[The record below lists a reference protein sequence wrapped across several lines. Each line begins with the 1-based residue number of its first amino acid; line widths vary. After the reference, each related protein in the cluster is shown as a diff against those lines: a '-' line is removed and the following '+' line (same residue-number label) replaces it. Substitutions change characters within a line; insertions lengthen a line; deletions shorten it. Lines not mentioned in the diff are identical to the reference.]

1 MVERCELTL
10 QSRLEPPTLTKDTSI
25 DSTGT
30 EDLTSA
36 SGGSNCTTQPMV
48 HALIQPPPTVSA
60 EAPLLLGTMYL
71 CSSVAQCWNLMNF
84 LFITQILREIYVWE
98 CRSAK
103 SAI

>member
-60 EAPLLLGTMYL
+60 EAPLLLGTIFG
-71 CSSVAQCWNLMNF
+71 STVWKFNEFS
-84 LFITQILREIYVWE
+84 IYH
-98 CRSAK
+98 SDFT
-103 SAI
+103 

>member
-60 EAPLLLGTMYL
+60 EAPLLLGTIFG
-71 CSSVAQCWNLMNF
+71 STAWKFNEFS
-84 LFITQILREIYVWE
+84 IYH
-98 CRSAK
+98 SDFT
-103 SAI
+103 

>member
-60 EAPLLLGTMYL
+60 EAPLLLGSYIDFCGT
-71 CSSVAQCWNLMNF
+71 VWNF
-84 LFITQILREIYVWE
+84 T
-98 CRSAK
+98 
-103 SAI
+103 